1 MASAEQLRIAH
12 SVEARVMGVDER
24 VQGVGDEVVKK
35 VENVN
40 DKLQG
45 VGDKVQRIDEGV
57 KDVGDKVE
65 GVDHKLDDT
74 NRSSSPIT
82 HTPIPHSERS
92 LLSQGTCSV
101 TIFYDGFRLPIHP
114 SIITSHPKLITKV
127 QLSGSFKAV
136 FSTNGSPLVHFCG
149 YMENVCSSLFP
160 LRDINPNHLDSIA
173 GSGKSILW
181 FVPPLPVQPYHAYT
195 VYSAPRSYK
204 IL

>member
-65 GVDHKLDDT
+65 GVDRKLDDT
-74 NRSSSPIT
+74 NRSSSPIA
-82 HTPIPHSERS
+82 HTPIPNSERS
-92 LLSQGTCSV
+92 GLFTGNLLRDNILRWLSPS
-101 TIFYDGFRLPIHP
+101 DP
-114 SIITSHPKLITKV
+114 SINHNIASKAHHKGTAQWFFQGRIFNQWKSA
-127 QLSGSFKAV
+127 GSFLWVHGKRV
-136 FSTNGSPLVHFCG
+136 F
-149 YMENVCSSLFP
+149 LF
-160 LRDINPNHLDSIA
+160 N
-173 GSGKSILW
+173 
-181 FVPPLPVQPYHAYT
+181 
-195 VYSAPRSYK
+195 SAP
-204 IL
+204 